1 MFDKKYEDRLRKWKR
16 FRDSLEF
23 SNDPIQNVLDFYK
36 DVAKVRIN
44 VDPYAEETW
53 PNPWELLKEDVYC
66 EFSKLLGICY
76 TLQLTDRFSQSHFEI
91 HIRQDSENSQIR
103 YLLIV
108 DGLVIDQDG
117 ILPKKII
124 ETSQLER
131 EFVMPTL
138 Q

>member
-1 MFDKKYEDRLRKWKR
+1 MFDKKYEDRLRKWKL
-16 FRDSLEF
+16 FRESLEF

-53 PNPWELLKEDVYC
+53 PNPWELLNENVYC

-91 HIRQDSENSQIR
+91 HIRQDRENSQIK